1 MSIAFARMQ
10 TVTRSAARPMR
21 DKLDYLA
28 RRGRFAAKGGLVAG
42 PVTVL
47 PAGAPEFYRDG
58 HRLWSD
64 AEAAER
70 FGYIIAQEIVAA
82 LPPPEEMPSAHSR
95 AFCLGLAQTLSEEHG
110 VAVTFAIHA
119 DNVETELL
127 GAGSVEPAKDLSS
140 SNNHVHFLVGSRQ
153 LSAAGFS
160 KWRHKALL
168 PDVGGRTVS
177 TSATTAR
184 VHAVDAT
191 NFALL
196 FGRAMEL
203 YCDRTGLSVRLRL
216 PAVYAGYHVG
226 PIAAVR
232 ALFND
237 VEALA
242 RRPDADAIFRK
253 LDRLRVNSEIEK
265 RNIDAVAEIEPLV
278 QHLGNR
284 VFTRGDVEALVHR
297 YCQDTA
303 TAQHIVE
310 EVIGRSLVFAS
321 TAPSSA
327 LYIMSAFRALERR
340 VADFATQLRSI
351 GPDLSMLIKFL
362 GKPPAE
368 DVARRGLLLLDLTSA
383 GSADALERLS
393 EALVAEGRTVV
404 LATHLNKRREPPRDV
419 LLRAL
424 HWSGDLTLPE
434 GCSVLVD
441 EADCLTLP
449 LLERLLAAALAAN
462 ADVVF
467 CRRSY
472 RRDMIANPTL
482 SAIVFDN
489 RLTLG
494 GGDRAATDLPFD
506 VTSGRTVQF
515 VDDTDAAIRLL
526 GELITK
532 MPAGRKA
539 FFLCPDPVAIEQ
551 IKEYGRLAKRELLI
565 GPMVPPAWTG
575 VVVVLYSPLVSA
587 RHLRS
592 IANLELG
599 FVVPRTLA
607 SSPEQLV
614 RRLRLSLGQVTTLT
628 DPVQPA
634 SLGPEK
640 SGTGTSSND
649 RNQATASVDAPWT
662 SRLPLDTSP
671 DIEPTQDGPDEI
683 VDDDDPDPNEANDGW
698 DEQDDELDPESGL
711 SPQPDD
717 APDDDPG

>member
-1 MSIAFARMQ
+1 
-10 TVTRSAARPMR
+10 
-21 DKLDYLA
+21 
-28 RRGRFAAKGGLVAG
+28 
-42 PVTVL
+42 
-47 PAGAPEFYRDG
+47 
-58 HRLWSD
+58 
-64 AEAAER
+64 
-70 FGYIIAQEIVAA
+70 
-82 LPPPEEMPSAHSR
+82 MP
-95 AFCLGLAQTLSEEHG
+95 
-110 VAVTFAIHA
+110 
-119 DNVETELL
+119 
-127 GAGSVEPAKDLSS
+127 
-140 SNNHVHFLVGSRQ
+140 
-153 LSAAGFS
+153 
-160 KWRHKALL
+160 
-168 PDVGGRTVS
+168 
-177 TSATTAR
+177 
-184 VHAVDAT
+184 
-191 NFALL
+191 
-196 FGRAMEL
+196 
-203 YCDRTGLSVRLRL
+203 
-216 PAVYAGYHVG
+216 
-226 PIAAVR
+226 
-232 ALFND
+232 
-237 VEALA
+237 
-242 RRPDADAIFRK
+242 
-253 LDRLRVNSEIEK
+253 
-265 RNIDAVAEIEPLV
+265 
-278 QHLGNR
+278 
-284 VFTRGDVEALVHR
+284 
-297 YCQDTA
+297 
-303 TAQHIVE
+303 
-310 EVIGRSLVFAS
+310 
-321 TAPSSA
+321 
-327 LYIMSAFRALERR
+327 AFRALERR

-351 GPDLSMLIKFL
+351 GRDLSMLIKSL

-368 DVARRGLLLLDLTSA
+368 DEARRGLLLLDLTTA

-393 EALVAEGRTVV
+393 KALVAEGRTVV
-404 LATHLNKRREPPRDV
+404 LATHLNKRREPPREV

-482 SAIVFDN
+482 SAIVSDN

-526 GELITK
+526 GAVISK

-607 SSPEQLV
+607 SSPDQLA
-614 RRLRLSLGQVTTLT
+614 RQLRLSLGQVTTLT

-640 SGTGTSSND
+640 SCTGTSDNE

-662 SRLPLDTSP
+662 SGLPLDTSP
-671 DIEPTQDGPDEI
+671 DREPARDVPDEI

-711 SPQPDD
+711 VPQPDD